1 MGQIPRKVAGLGRTD
16 TLTKGAQKA
25 LGNFMVEYGR
35 KDGERIFLAKASER
49 GTGSTLRQKVNSVYK
64 KGAKIK

>member
-1 MGQIPRKVAGLGRTD
+1 MIPKKLDEIGRTD

-25 LGNFMVEYGR
+25 LGNFISEYGR
-35 KDGERIFLAKASER
+35 EEGERIYKAKADEK

-64 KGAKIK
+64 TGAKL